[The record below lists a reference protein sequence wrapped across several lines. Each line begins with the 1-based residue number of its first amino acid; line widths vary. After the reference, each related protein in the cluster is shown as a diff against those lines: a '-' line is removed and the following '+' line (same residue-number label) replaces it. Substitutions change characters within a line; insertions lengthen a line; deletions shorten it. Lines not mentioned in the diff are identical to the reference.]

1 MGEPLMEALLDFK
14 VFFTNRQYDVQF
26 GRSDIESMDWFP
38 GGISNENM
46 NKWAA
51 ELLDGPPLLPVA
63 AERASAGIVPEPSND
78 ASATLQPLGELKVIK
93 ETSAE
98 YEPMGFEYFRRSTQ
112 GGSNPQTQATEE
124 ALAEEAGASTDGC
137 LDCCAPSDFYEA
149 GTSAPACVS
158 MSEPPFQLS
167 PKSPRGRM
175 ACRSASPGGS
185 GSRRQ
190 GSAHWN
196 GSRKTLS
203 PSPLRAR
210 PIQPTTPLEL
220 ELLAKALELVAK
232 VPADSSTK
240 RKRKRKLGENDG
252 YFQAVAEKFSE
263 LGAATLARSSPPSQ
277 ADLRGIVTSGD
288 LIKATIDSMAG
299 HQQDVDHT
307 RERLREE
314 EALNQAT
321 GEPAVVTEGGS
332 WGIMQLMTGL
342 TGLISN
348 APVVPAAPATPAAPA
363 APDDAG
369 DVAAI
374 ITALAAPES
383 SGASAAPLQ
392 GPAMCSESGEE
403 PITVVKSE
411 LDPPKKKITWH
422 VVQGLA
428 RHFKV
433 KYMNNS
439 TVTEGDERKAK
450 VVRKPR
456 GAIIAEVLQLWPADL
471 DAITV
476 MPPVKKL
483 K

>member
-1 MGEPLMEALLDFK
+1 
-14 VFFTNRQYDVQF
+14 VCRCQSH
-26 GRSDIESMDWFP
+26 RSS
-38 GGISNENM
+38 S
-46 NKWAA
+46 
-51 ELLDGPPLLPVA
+51 
-63 AERASAGIVPEPSND
+63 
-78 ASATLQPLGELKVIK
+78 
-93 ETSAE
+93 
-98 YEPMGFEYFRRSTQ
+98 
-112 GGSNPQTQATEE
+112 
-124 ALAEEAGASTDGC
+124 
-137 LDCCAPSDFYEA
+137 
-149 GTSAPACVS
+149 
-158 MSEPPFQLS
+158 QLS
-167 PKSPRGRM
+167 PKSPRGRT

-196 GSRKTLS
+196 GSRKSLS

-220 ELLAKALELVAK
+220 KLLAKALELVAK

-240 RKRKRKLGENDG
+240 RKRKRKLGENGG

-263 LGAATLARSSPPSQ
+263 LGAARLARSSPPSQ

-342 TGLISN
+342 TGLISKG
-348 APVVPAAPATPAAPA
+348 PVVPAAPATPAAPA

-411 LDPPKKKITWH
+411 LDPPSKEKLTWH

-428 RHFKV
+428 RHMKV

>member
-26 GRSDIESMDWFP
+26 GRIDIESMDWFP

-78 ASATLQPLGELKVIK
+78 ASATLPPLGELKVIK

-98 YEPMGFEYFRRSTQ
+98 YEPMGFEYFRRNTQ
-112 GGSNPQTQATEE
+112 AGSNPQTQPTEE

-137 LDCCAPSDFYEA
+137 FDCCADCDFYEA

-158 MSEPPFQLS
+158 ISEPQFQLS

-196 GSRKTLS
+196 GSRKSLS

-220 ELLAKALELVAK
+220 ELLAQALELVAK

-240 RKRKRKLGENDG
+240 RKRKRKLAEDDG

-263 LGAATLARSSPPSQ
+263 LGAAKLASSSPPSQ

-288 LIKATIDSMAG
+288 LIKATIHSMAG
-299 HQQDVDHT
+299 HQQDIDHT

-332 WGIMQLMTGL
+332 WGNMQFV
-342 TGLISN
+342 TGLIST

-411 LDPPKKKITWH
+411 LDPPNKKLTWH

-439 TVTEGDERKAK
+439 TVTVNGKK
-450 VVRKPR
+450 QQVVVRKKK

>member
-14 VFFTNRQYDVQF
+14 AFFTNRQYDVQF
-26 GRSDIESMDWFP
+26 GRIDIESMDWFP

-78 ASATLQPLGELKVIK
+78 ASATLPPLGELKVIK

-112 GGSNPQTQATEE
+112 AGSKTKTQPTEE

-137 LDCCAPSDFYEA
+137 FDCCADSDFYEA

-158 MSEPPFQLS
+158 MSEPPCQLS

-196 GSRKTLS
+196 GSRKSLS

-220 ELLAKALELVAK
+220 ELLAQALELVAK

-240 RKRKRKLGENDG
+240 RKRKRKLAQDDG

-263 LGAATLARSSPPSQ
+263 LGAAKLASSSPPSQ

-288 LIKATIDSMAG
+288 LIKATIHSMAG
-299 HQQDVDHT
+299 HQQDIDHT

-332 WGIMQLMTGL
+332 WGIMQFM
-342 TGLISN
+342 TGLIST

-411 LDPPKKKITWH
+411 LDPPKRRLHGMWSRGWQSISKS
-422 VVQGLA
+422 
-428 RHFKV
+428 
-433 KYMNNS
+433 S
-439 TVTEGDERKAK
+439 T
-450 VVRKPR
+450 
-456 GAIIAEVLQLWPADL
+456 
-471 DAITV
+471 
-476 MPPVKKL
+476 
-483 K
+483 

>member
-26 GRSDIESMDWFP
+26 GRIDIESMDWFP

-78 ASATLQPLGELKVIK
+78 ASATLPPLGELKVIK

-98 YEPMGFEYFRRSTQ
+98 YEPMGFEYFRRNTQ
-112 GGSNPQTQATEE
+112 AGSNPQTQPTEE

-158 MSEPPFQLS
+158 ISEPQFQLS

-220 ELLAKALELVAK
+220 ELLAKALKLVAK

-240 RKRKRKLGENDG
+240 RKRKRKLAENDG

-263 LGAATLARSSPPSQ
+263 LGAARLASSSPPSQ

-288 LIKATIDSMAG
+288 LIKATIHSMAG
-299 HQQDVDHT
+299 HQQDVDRT

-332 WGIMQLMTGL
+332 WGIMQFV
-342 TGLISN
+342 TGLIST
-348 APVVPAAPATPAAPA
+348 APVAPAAPATPAAPA

-392 GPAMCSESGEE
+392 GPAMCSESCEE

-411 LDPPKKKITWH
+411 LDPPNKKLTWQ

-439 TVTEGDERKAK
+439 TVTVNGKK
-450 VVRKPR
+450 KQVVVRKER

>member
-1 MGEPLMEALLDFK
+1 VCIGGSDKNETRHKSLDSIVHGISRMGEPLMEALLDFK
-14 VFFTNRQYDVQF
+14 VSSRTATTMCNSAASTSSPHGLV
-26 GRSDIESMDWFP
+26 P
-38 GGISNENM
+38 GGDLKREHEQVGRRTPRRP
-46 NKWAA
+46 ATA
-51 ELLDGPPLLPVA
+51 TC
-63 AERASAGIVPEPSND
+63 RRRTSAGIVPEPPND
-78 ASATLQPLGELKVIK
+78 VSVTLPPLVELKAIK

-98 YEPMGFEYFRRSTQ
+98 YEPMGFEYFRRNFAQ
-112 GGSNPQTQATEE
+112 AGSNRQTQPPAEE

-137 LDCCAPSDFYEA
+137 FDCCADSDFYEA

-196 GSRKTLS
+196 GSRKSLS

-220 ELLAKALELVAK
+220 ELLAQALELVAK

-240 RKRKRKLGENDG
+240 RKRKRKLAENDG

-263 LGAATLARSSPPSQ
+263 LGAARLASSSPPSQ

-288 LIKATIDSMAG
+288 LIKATIHSMAG
-299 HQQDVDHT
+299 HQQDIDHT

-348 APVVPAAPATPAAPA
+348 APVVPAFPATPAAPA

-392 GPAMCSESGEE
+392 GPAMCSESCEE

-411 LDPPKKKITWH
+411 LDPPHKKLTWH

-433 KYMNNS
+433 KY
-439 TVTEGDERKAK
+439 T
-450 VVRKPR
+450 
-456 GAIIAEVLQLWPADL
+456 
-471 DAITV
+471 
-476 MPPVKKL
+476 
-483 K
+483 

>member
-26 GRSDIESMDWFP
+26 GRIDIESMDWFP

-78 ASATLQPLGELKVIK
+78 ASATLPPLGELKVIK

-98 YEPMGFEYFRRSTQ
+98 YEPMGFEYFRRSRQ
-112 GGSNPQTQATEE
+112 AGSKTQTQPTEE

-137 LDCCAPSDFYEA
+137 FDCCADSDFYEA

-175 ACRSASPGGS
+175 ACSSASPGGS

-196 GSRKTLS
+196 GSRKTIS

-220 ELLAKALELVAK
+220 ELLAQALELVAK

-240 RKRKRKLGENDG
+240 RKRKRKLAENDG

-263 LGAATLARSSPPSQ
+263 LGAAKLASSSPPSQ

-288 LIKATIDSMAG
+288 LIKATIHSLAG

-307 RERLREE
+307 RERLRQE

-332 WGIMQLMTGL
+332 WGIMQFV
-342 TGLISN
+342 TGLIST

-392 GPAMCSESGEE
+392 GPAKRSGKREES
-403 PITVVKSE
+403 IMVVKSE
-411 LDPPKKKITWH
+411 LADQSNAAPPWH
-422 VVQGLA
+422 VIEWLA
-428 RHFKV
+428 RHLNV
-433 KYMNNS
+433 KYMNNTKGS
-439 TVTEGDERKAK
+439 TTRKT
-450 VVRKPR
+450 
-456 GAIIAEVLQLWPADL
+456 IIAEVLQQRPADVN
-471 DAITV
+471 AITV
-476 MPPVKKL
+476 MPRAKKP

>member
-1 MGEPLMEALLDFK
+1 MEALLDFK

-63 AERASAGIVPEPSND
+63 AERASAGIVPEPPND
-78 ASATLQPLGELKVIK
+78 ASATLPPHGELKAIK

-98 YEPMGFEYFRRSTQ
+98 YEPMGFEYFRRSRQAGSKTKTQ
-112 GGSNPQTQATEE
+112 PTEE

-196 GSRKTLS
+196 GSRKSLS

-210 PIQPTTPLEL
+210 PIKPTPPLEL
-220 ELLAKALELVAK
+220 QLLAPARELVAK
-232 VPADSSTK
+232 VPADSSTNK
-240 RKRKRKLGENDG
+240 RKRKRKLAQDDG

-263 LGAATLARSSPPSQ
+263 LGAAKLASSSPPSQ

-288 LIKATIDSMAG
+288 LIKTTIHSMAG
-299 HQQDVDHT
+299 QQQDVDHT

-314 EALNQAT
+314 EARN
-321 GEPAVVTEGGS
+321 
-332 WGIMQLMTGL
+332 
-342 TGLISN
+342 
-348 APVVPAAPATPAAPA
+348 
-363 APDDAG
+363 
-369 DVAAI
+369 
-374 ITALAAPES
+374 
-383 SGASAAPLQ
+383 
-392 GPAMCSESGEE
+392 
-403 PITVVKSE
+403 
-411 LDPPKKKITWH
+411 
-422 VVQGLA
+422 
-428 RHFKV
+428 
-433 KYMNNS
+433 
-439 TVTEGDERKAK
+439 
-450 VVRKPR
+450 
-456 GAIIAEVLQLWPADL
+456 
-471 DAITV
+471 
-476 MPPVKKL
+476 
-483 K
+483 

>member
-78 ASATLQPLGELKVIK
+78 ASATLPPLGELKAIK

-137 LDCCAPSDFYEA
+137 LNCCADRDFYEA

-196 GSRKTLS
+196 GSRKSLS

-220 ELLAKALELVAK
+220 ELLAKALKLVAK

-252 YFQAVAEKFSE
+252 
-263 LGAATLARSSPPSQ
+263 
-277 ADLRGIVTSGD
+277 
-288 LIKATIDSMAG
+288 
-299 HQQDVDHT
+299 
-307 RERLREE
+307 
-314 EALNQAT
+314 
-321 GEPAVVTEGGS
+321 
-332 WGIMQLMTGL
+332 
-342 TGLISN
+342 
-348 APVVPAAPATPAAPA
+348 
-363 APDDAG
+363 
-369 DVAAI
+369 
-374 ITALAAPES
+374 
-383 SGASAAPLQ
+383 
-392 GPAMCSESGEE
+392 
-403 PITVVKSE
+403 
-411 LDPPKKKITWH
+411 
-422 VVQGLA
+422 
-428 RHFKV
+428 
-433 KYMNNS
+433 
-439 TVTEGDERKAK
+439 
-450 VVRKPR
+450 
-456 GAIIAEVLQLWPADL
+456 
-471 DAITV
+471 
-476 MPPVKKL
+476 
-483 K
+483 

>member
-78 ASATLQPLGELKVIK
+78 ASATLPPLGELKVIK

-137 LDCCAPSDFYEA
+137 LNCCADRDFYEA

-196 GSRKTLS
+196 GSRKSLS

-220 ELLAKALELVAK
+220 KLLAQATQLVAK
-232 VPADSSTK
+232 VLADSSTK
-240 RKRKRKLGENDG
+240 RKRKRKLAQDDG

-263 LGAATLARSSPPSQ
+263 LGAAKLARSSPPSQ
-277 ADLRGIVTSGD
+277 ADLRGIVTSSD
-288 LIKATIDSMAG
+288 LIKATIHSLAG

-307 RERLREE
+307 RERLRED

-321 GEPAVVTEGGS
+321 GEPAVVTEGRS
-332 WGIMQLMTGL
+332 WGIMQFMT
-342 TGLISN
+342 
-348 APVVPAAPATPAAPA
+348 A
-363 APDDAG
+363 
-369 DVAAI
+369 DVA
-374 ITALAAPES
+374 
-383 SGASAAPLQ
+383 
-392 GPAMCSESGEE
+392 
-403 PITVVKSE
+403 
-411 LDPPKKKITWH
+411 D
-422 VVQGLA
+422 
-428 RHFKV
+428 
-433 KYMNNS
+433 
-439 TVTEGDERKAK
+439 
-450 VVRKPR
+450 
-456 GAIIAEVLQLWPADL
+456 
-471 DAITV
+471 
-476 MPPVKKL
+476 
-483 K
+483 

>member
-78 ASATLQPLGELKVIK
+78 ASATLPPLGELKVIK

-98 YEPMGFEYFRRSTQ
+98 YEPMGFEYFRRNTQ
-112 GGSNPQTQATEE
+112 AGSNPQTQPTEE

-137 LDCCAPSDFYEA
+137 FDCCADSDFYEA

-167 PKSPRGRM
+167 PKSPRGRT

-196 GSRKTLS
+196 GSRKSLS

-220 ELLAKALELVAK
+220 ELLAKALKLVAK

-263 LGAATLARSSPPSQ
+263 LGAAKLASSSPPSQ

-288 LIKATIDSMAG
+288 LIKATIHSMAG

-332 WGIMQLMTGL
+332 WGIMQFV
-342 TGLISN
+342 TGLIST
-348 APVVPAAPATPAAPA
+348 APVAPAAPATPAAPA

-411 LDPPKKKITWH
+411 LDPPKRRLHGMWSRGW
-422 VVQGLA
+422 QGIS
-428 RHFKV
+428 KS
-433 KYMNNS
+433 S
-439 TVTEGDERKAK
+439 T
-450 VVRKPR
+450 
-456 GAIIAEVLQLWPADL
+456 
-471 DAITV
+471 
-476 MPPVKKL
+476 
-483 K
+483 

>member
-26 GRSDIESMDWFP
+26 GRIDIESMDWFP

-78 ASATLQPLGELKVIK
+78 ASATLPPLGELKVIK

-98 YEPMGFEYFRRSTQ
+98 YEPMGFEYFRRNTQ
-112 GGSNPQTQATEE
+112 AGSNPQTQPTEE

-137 LDCCAPSDFYEA
+137 FDCCADSDFYEA

-196 GSRKTLS
+196 GSRKSLS

-240 RKRKRKLGENDG
+240 RKRKRKLAEDDG

-263 LGAATLARSSPPSQ
+263 LGAAKLASSSPPSQ

-288 LIKATIDSMAG
+288 LIKATIHSMAG

-332 WGIMQLMTGL
+332 WGIMQFV
-342 TGLISN
+342 TGLIST
-348 APVVPAAPATPAAPA
+348 APVAPAAPATPAAPA

-392 GPAMCSESGEE
+392 GPAMCSESCEE

-411 LDPPKKKITWH
+411 LDPPNKKLTWH
-422 VVQGLA
+422 VVQGWQGISKA
-428 RHFKV
+428 
-433 KYMNNS
+433 S
-439 TVTEGDERKAK
+439 T
-450 VVRKPR
+450 
-456 GAIIAEVLQLWPADL
+456 
-471 DAITV
+471 
-476 MPPVKKL
+476 
-483 K
+483 

>member
-26 GRSDIESMDWFP
+26 GRIDIKSMDWFP

-51 ELLDGPPLLPVA
+51 ELLAGPPLLPVA

-78 ASATLQPLGELKVIK
+78 ASATLPPLGELKVIK

-98 YEPMGFEYFRRSTQ
+98 YEPMGFEYFRRNTQ
-112 GGSNPQTQATEE
+112 GGSNPQTQPTEE

-137 LDCCAPSDFYEA
+137 FDCCADSDFYEA

-158 MSEPPFQLS
+158 MSEPPCQLS

-196 GSRKTLS
+196 GSRKSLS

-220 ELLAKALELVAK
+220 KLLAKALELVAK

-240 RKRKRKLGENDG
+240 RKRKRKLGENGG

-263 LGAATLARSSPPSQ
+263 LGAARLASISPPSQ

-288 LIKATIDSMAG
+288 LIKATIHSMAG

-332 WGIMQLMTGL
+332 WGIMQFV
-342 TGLISN
+342 TGLIST

-403 PITVVKSE
+403 PITVVKSA
-411 LDPPKKKITWH
+411 LDPPDKKLIWH

-439 TVTEGDERKAK
+439 TVTVDGKK
-450 VVRKPR
+450 KQVVVRKER

-471 DAITV
+471 DAIKV
-476 MPPVKKL
+476 MPPPKKP

>member
-1 MGEPLMEALLDFK
+1 M
-14 VFFTNRQYDVQF
+14 
-26 GRSDIESMDWFP
+26 
-38 GGISNENM
+38 
-46 NKWAA
+46 
-51 ELLDGPPLLPVA
+51 
-63 AERASAGIVPEPSND
+63 PEPSND
-78 ASATLQPLGELKVIK
+78 ASATLPPLGELKAIK

-98 YEPMGFEYFRRSTQ
+98 YGPMGFEYFRRSTQ
-112 GGSNPQTQATEE
+112 GGSNPQTRATEE

-137 LDCCAPSDFYEA
+137 LGCCADSDFYEA

-220 ELLAKALELVAK
+220 ELLAQATQLVAK
-232 VPADSSTK
+232 VLADSSTK
-240 RKRKRKLGENDG
+240 RKRKRKLAQDDG

-263 LGAATLARSSPPSQ
+263 LGAAKLASSSPPSQ
-277 ADLRGIVTSGD
+277 ADLRGIVTSSD
-288 LIKATIDSMAG
+288 LIKATIHSLAG

-307 RERLREE
+307 RERLRQE

-321 GEPAVVTEGGS
+321 GELAVVTEGGS
-332 WGIMQLMTGL
+332 WGIMQFV
-342 TGLISN
+342 TGLIST

-363 APDDAG
+363 APDDAS

-383 SGASAAPLQ
+383 SSASAAPLQ
-392 GPAMCSESGEE
+392 GPAICSESCEE

-411 LDPPKKKITWH
+411 LDPPSKKKLTWH
-422 VVQGLA
+422 VVEGLA
-428 RHFKV
+428 RHLKV

-439 TVTEGDERKAK
+439 TVTEGAKRGAK
-450 VVRKPR
+450 VKRKPR
-456 GAIIAEVLQLWPADL
+456 EAIIAEVLQLWPADL

-476 MPPVKKL
+476 MPPPKKP

>member
-1 MGEPLMEALLDFK
+1 
-14 VFFTNRQYDVQF
+14 
-26 GRSDIESMDWFP
+26 
-38 GGISNENM
+38 
-46 NKWAA
+46 
-51 ELLDGPPLLPVA
+51 
-63 AERASAGIVPEPSND
+63 
-78 ASATLQPLGELKVIK
+78 
-93 ETSAE
+93 
-98 YEPMGFEYFRRSTQ
+98 MGFEYLRRMQ
-112 GGSNPQTQATEE
+112 AGSETQAAEE

-137 LDCCAPSDFYEA
+137 LDCCADSDFYEA

-167 PKSPRGRM
+167 PKTPRGRM

-196 GSRKTLS
+196 GSRKSLS

-220 ELLAKALELVAK
+220 ELLAQALELVAK

-240 RKRKRKLGENDG
+240 RKRKRKLAEDDG

-263 LGAATLARSSPPSQ
+263 LGAAKLASSSPPSQ

-288 LIKATIDSMAG
+288 LIKATIHSMAG
-299 HQQDVDHT
+299 HQQDIDHT

-332 WGIMQLMTGL
+332 WGIMQFV
-342 TGLISN
+342 TGLIST
-348 APVVPAAPATPAAPA
+348 APVAPAAPATPAAPA

-392 GPAMCSESGEE
+392 GPAMCSESCEE

-411 LDPPKKKITWH
+411 LDPPNKKLTWQ

-439 TVTEGDERKAK
+439 TVTEGDKK
-450 VVRKPR
+450 KQLVVRKPR

-476 MPPVKKL
+476 MPPPKKP

>member
-1 MGEPLMEALLDFK
+1 
-14 VFFTNRQYDVQF
+14 
-26 GRSDIESMDWFP
+26 
-38 GGISNENM
+38 
-46 NKWAA
+46 
-51 ELLDGPPLLPVA
+51 
-63 AERASAGIVPEPSND
+63 
-78 ASATLQPLGELKVIK
+78 
-93 ETSAE
+93 
-98 YEPMGFEYFRRSTQ
+98 
-112 GGSNPQTQATEE
+112 
-124 ALAEEAGASTDGC
+124 
-137 LDCCAPSDFYEA
+137 
-149 GTSAPACVS
+149 
-158 MSEPPFQLS
+158 
-167 PKSPRGRM
+167 M

-196 GSRKTLS
+196 GSRKSLS

-220 ELLAKALELVAK
+220 ELLAQALELVAK

-240 RKRKRKLGENDG
+240 RKRKRKLAEDDG

-263 LGAATLARSSPPSQ
+263 LGAAKLASSSPPSQ

-288 LIKATIDSMAG
+288 LIKATIHSMAG
-299 HQQDVDHT
+299 HQQDIDHT
-307 RERLREE
+307 RERLREK

-332 WGIMQLMTGL
+332 WGIMQFV
-342 TGLISN
+342 TGLIST
-348 APVVPAAPATPAAPA
+348 APVAPAAPATPAAPA

-439 TVTEGDERKAK
+439 TVVTEDGKNKRV
-450 VVRKPR
+450 VVRKER